1 MLGVN
6 VTDQLYGLTWR
17 EFVSGWSPVTFILRG
32 DMRKISWKLW
42 SSEGKEGRLGSYYS
56 DSRSLWNRHETIYE
70 ELPSTP
76 ADMNTSIAW
85 TDPFL
90 NYIKGSIWYQHCVI
104 YTSWLLFFV
113 WSYNFSST
121 VVYKI
126 FESVTLASRENK
138 WGSLFFRGP
147 QVWNLLD

>member
-1 MLGVN
+1 MLGVY
-6 VTDQLYGLTWR
+6 VTRQLYGLAWR
-17 EFVSGWSPVTFILRG
+17 EFVGAWSPVAFILRR

-56 DSRSLWNRHETIYE
+56 DSCSLRNRHETIYE
-70 ELPSTP
+70 ELPPAP

-85 TDPFL
+85 TDHFL
-90 NYIKGSIWYQHCVI
+90 NGIKGSIWYRHCVI
-104 YTSWLLFFV
+104 YTSWLLVFG
-113 WSYNFSST
+113 WSSNFSST
-121 VVYKI
+121 AVYKI
-126 FESVTLASRENK
+126 IESVLLSSRENK